1 MNSLEEMIM
10 EEISTLP
17 EMELI
22 DVLGFI
28 RYLKSESHGKHEHI
42 QQWLEGTQKSIHARK
57 AELKITDEDIAAQI
71 QKRNSRKK

>member
-17 EMELI
+17 DMRLI

-28 RYLKSESHGKHEHI
+28 RFLKSEKTEKP
-42 QQWLEGTQKSIHARK
+42 QWIEEWFESALKSVHARD
-57 AELKITDEDIAAQI
+57 AEFKITQSDIEDQI
-71 QKRNSRKK
+71 QKMREKKK

>member
-17 EMELI
+17 AMQLI

-28 RYLKSESHGKHEHI
+28 RYLKSETSEKPEGFE
-42 QQWLEGTQKSIHARK
+42 QWFDGAKKSVDARK
-57 AELKITDEDIAAQI
+57 AEFKLTQEDIEAQI
-71 QKRNSRKK
+71 QKRGNTKK